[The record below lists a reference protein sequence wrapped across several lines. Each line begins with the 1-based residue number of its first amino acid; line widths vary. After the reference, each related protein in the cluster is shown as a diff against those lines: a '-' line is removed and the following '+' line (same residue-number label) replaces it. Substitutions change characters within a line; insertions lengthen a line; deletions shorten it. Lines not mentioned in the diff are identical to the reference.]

1 MLPPLLSDLN
11 IGMVPGGIHGIRVTL
26 DTGSIFIAPIPI
38 GSGIG
43 KVNFMT
49 GVFMISTIAVRA
61 AVGIKGSIAVKPR
74 TAPALMTDGAAAAM
88 TGADMEATTGV
99 DVEAMTGA
107 DTEATTEVDTG
118 AMTGA
123 DMEATTGADMEAAT
137 ANRSCLPG

>member
-61 AVGIKGSIAVKPR
+61 AVGIKGSIAVEPR

-99 DVEAMTGA
+99 